1 MFNILSSNRNQ
12 NDVAE
17 RFLIDMSASQLD
29 AISSLETE
37 HNFSNNVNNEDN
49 QQEEEDPI
57 PQKRSR
63 RSKRQNTTR

>member
-17 RFLIDMSASQLD
+17 RFPIDMSASQLD

-49 QQEEEDPI
+49 QQEEDPI

>member
-49 QQEEEDPI
+49 QQEEDPI